1 LIRCPPGDQ
10 PGAGGNVR
18 GITGPSSSA
27 QITVEPAG
35 GAV

>member
-10 PGAGGNVR
+10 PGAGGKVR

-27 QITVEPAG
+27 QIGVLAL
-35 GAV
+35 